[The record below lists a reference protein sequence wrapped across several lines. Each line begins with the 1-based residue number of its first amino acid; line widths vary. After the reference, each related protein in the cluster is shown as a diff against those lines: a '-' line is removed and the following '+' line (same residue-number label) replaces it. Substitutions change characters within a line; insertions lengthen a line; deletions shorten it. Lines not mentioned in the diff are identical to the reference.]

1 MEVDESFGSNCNS
14 SMLFVRSKGIKFS
27 PKCLS
32 TMEVFKFAASTL
44 DTGIDEI
51 SQNSALWISGQKEP
65 SKQAMM

>member
-51 SQNSALWISGQKEP
+51 GQNSA
-65 SKQAMM
+65 